1 MAAAPAVLAPSSALP
16 GRSAAMT
23 ESERRQKSMEDYRKR
38 LIDHRELDA
47 KLKKSE
53 DTREDPVLIRAHSP
67 YLFLPIHYS
76 FSNFFL
82 LKFELFTD

>member
-1 MAAAPAVLAPSSALP
+1 MAAAPAVAVAAGLGPT

-23 ESERRQKSMEDYRKR
+23 ESERRQKALEDYRKR

-53 DTREDPVLIRAHSP
+53 RDT
-67 YLFLPIHYS
+67 
-76 FSNFFL
+76 
-82 LKFELFTD
+82 